1 MIYFIPFELVRKLPG
16 LLDLLQAN
24 FEDVLVSV
32 EVTDLEAAYLKI
44 VENESKTNLAPESP
58 KSVSDETAEDGGEEK
73 LL

>member
-1 MIYFIPFELVRKLPG
+1 MEV
-16 LLDLLQAN
+16 N

-44 VENESKTNLAPESP
+44 VENESKTNFVPESP

>member
-1 MIYFIPFELVRKLPG
+1 MQV
-16 LLDLLQAN
+16 N

-44 VENESKTNLAPESP
+44 VENESKTNFVPESP